1 MTNTEQRRQKLR
13 RLVKKANVDGILV
26 TNFTNVT
33 YLTGFSGDDSFL
45 LVTRD
50 KDILLSDPRYTEQ
63 IQEECPGLELAI
75 RGPGVKM
82 ATFLAK
88 VIGES
93 KTTQL
98 AVESLSMT
106 VSMWNFLKETLAA
119 VELAPTEGLV
129 EQLREIKDKSE
140 IVAIRGAV
148 DTAQRAFSVIRA
160 SLRDGQPEKEVAHA
174 IEQQIRWFGGSGCSF
189 PPIVAV
195 GPRAALPH
203 AVPGD
208 QEIGESDFVLI
219 DWGAHQNLY
228 MSDLTR
234 ILVTGRI
241 SPKLERIYGVVLNAQ
256 QAAIEAVRPGAV
268 MHDVD
273 AAARNVIAEAGY
285 GKRFGH
291 SLGHGI
297 GLEIHEGPRLAQN
310 EYRPLKA
317 GMVITIEPGIYL
329 PGWGGVRIE
338 DDLLVTRD
346 GCEVLTTV
354 PKELVD
360 CVIG

>member
-63 IQEECPGLELAI
+63 LQEECPGLELAI
-75 RGPGVKM
+75 RSPGVKM
-82 ATFLAK
+82 AAFLGK
-88 VIGES
+88 VIRES
-93 KTTQL
+93 KTKQL
-98 AVESLSMT
+98 AIESLSMT
-106 VSMWNFLKETLAA
+106 VSMCNFLKETLTT
-119 VELAPTEGLV
+119 VELVPTEGLV

-140 IVAIRGAV
+140 IVAIRAAV

-160 SLRDGQPEKEVAHA
+160 SLRDGQPEREVAHE

-208 QEIGESDFVLI
+208 QEIGNSDFVLI

-241 SPKLERIYGVVLNAQ
+241 SPKLERIYGVVLKAQ
-256 QAAIEAVRPGAV
+256 QAAIEAVRPDAV

-273 AAARNVIAEAGY
+273 AAARNVIAKAGY

-291 SLGHGI
+291 SIGHGI